1 MSERNDEYYMRL
13 ALEEAAKA
21 AAEDEVPIG
30 ALIVK
35 DGEVIARTHN
45 GKERANCAVYHAEIL
60 AIMEATKQV
69 GNWWLE
75 DCTLYVTL
83 EPCAMCA
90 GAVVNSRL
98 KRVVYG
104 ARDERYGFMGSL
116 ANLSEDY
123 PLNHSVSVT
132 GGVLAEPCA
141 SILSDFFRKKR
152 KNAGNIKKN

>member
-1 MSERNDEYYMRL
+1 MTMNDEYYMRL
-13 ALEEAAKA
+13 ALEEAEKA

-35 DGEVIARTHN
+35 DGEILSCTHN
-45 GKERANCAVYHAEIL
+45 GKERENCAVYHAEIL
-60 AIMEATKQV
+60 AIMEATKAV
-69 GNWWLE
+69 SNWWLE

-123 PLNHSVSVT
+123 PLNHSVEVT